1 MRNRMRVLALAAL
14 FAALPSLTFA
24 QGTSGAT
31 SGGQFVPGTKIL
43 SADLLI
49 GGNGDYA
56 GVGVGASFEVG
67 VAQFGQKVT
76 LGLGAS
82 IGIIHDSFGS
92 SYYSVNQIPIFFI
105 ANGHYQLTQVPQLDL
120 YGGASVGIAHVT
132 YSYDNGY
139 CPACSRSS
147 STSDVGVGAQIG
159 GRWAFT
165 DNLSAMAQFGEGVHV
180 PILTA
185 GITLKF

>member
-1 MRNRMRVLALAAL
+1 MRNRIRVLALAAL
-14 FAALPSLTFA
+14 FTALPAAAFA
-24 QGTSGAT
+24 QGKSDAS

-67 VAQFGQKVT
+67 VVQFAQTVT
-76 LGLGAS
+76 LGVGAS

-92 SYYSVNQIPIFFI
+92 SYYSVDQIPIFFI
-105 ANGHYQLTQVPQLDL
+105 ANGHYQLTQVPKLDL
-120 YGGASVGIAHVT
+120 YGGASLGIAHVS

-139 CPACSRSS
+139 CPDCSS
-147 STSDVGVGAQIG
+147 STSDVAVGVQVG
-159 GRWAFT
+159 GRWAFSN
-165 DNLSAMAQFGEGVHV
+165 NLGAMAQFGAGQHV